1 MSVKRSSRGI
11 LITLEGPEGSGKTTQ
26 LPLLADWLEARGYA
40 VLKTREP
47 GGTSIGESI
56 RNLLHDPAHTE
67 MTSRAEILLYS
78 ASRAQLVA
86 EVIQPA
92 LQAGKIVLCDR
103 YFDSTFAYQGYGRG
117 LPLEALQEIT
127 QFATGGLMPD
137 VTFYLDIEPEEGLRR
152 RADGGEEMNRL
163 DRETLAFH
171 CRVREGYQALIAADP
186 ERWVTVDARGTVEA
200 VRVRLQDAFD
210 ARFEQAATSSR

>member
-1 MSVKRSSRGI
+1 VSVKRSSRGI